1 MADSV
6 TNFKT
11 LFESNTNRISE
22 KVLLDCYDWLYSILK
37 CMIEFRFRVSASEK
51 PRTLSY
57 FELL

>member
-11 LFESNTNRISE
+11 LFESNTNKISE

-37 CMIEFRFRVSASEK
+37 CIIEFRFWVSASEK
-51 PRTLSY
+51 TQNP
-57 FELL
+57 ELF